1 MLEPVTDQR
10 PTLFPSIFEEL
21 MVELAIFAEVIEAL
35 VIELRVTAFAA
46 ILSLVIAPA
55 LILSLV
61 TALAAILSLVKAL
74 AAILSLVTA
83 PVASMEAV
91 TPPLVTV
98 SATFERKA
106 KAPATS
112 CCRGEISVVKLPPD
126 AATLTPRYRLLLL
139 IFERM
144 VARAV
149 LFDGPL
155 TPEMACPFPMRTL
168 NSPPEIVVVCC
179 SP

>member
-1 MLEPVTDQR
+1 MPTLPALREMLEPLTDQR
-10 PTLFPSIFEEL
+10 PTLFPSIFEEV
-21 MVELAIFAEVIEAL
+21 MVELAIFAEVIEAS
-35 VIELRVTAFAA
+35 VIELRVTAPAAILLLVTAFAA
-46 ILSLVIAPA
+46 ILSF
-55 LILSLV
+55 
-61 TALAAILSLVKAL
+61 
-74 AAILSLVTA
+74 VTA

-91 TPPLVTV
+91 TPWLVTV
-98 SATFERKA
+98 SATFERKE

-112 CCRGEISVVKLPPD
+112 CCRGEISDVKLPLD
-126 AATLTPRYRLLLL
+126 AATLTPRYRLVLL

-144 VARAV
+144 LAREV

-168 NSPPEIVVVCC
+168 NSPPEIVAVCC

>member
-1 MLEPVTDQR
+1 MLEPLTDQR
-10 PTLFPSIFEEL
+10 PTLVPSIFEEL
-21 MVELAIFAEVIEAL
+21 MVEFAIFAEVIEAL
-35 VIELRVTAFAA
+35 VIELRVTA
-46 ILSLVIAPA
+46 P
-55 LILSLV
+55 
-61 TALAAILSLVKAL
+61 

-91 TPPLVTV
+91 TPWLVTV
-98 SATFERKA
+98 SAIFERKA

-155 TPEMACPFPMRTL
+155 TPVTACPFPMRTL
-168 NSPPEIVVVCC
+168 NSPPEIVTVCC